1 LNPVDW
7 GLIVLPFAAGLV
19 VLASHVPLGREVLR
33 RGIVFVDLAVA
44 QIAGLG
50 VVAAHALDWHP
61 SGWETQL
68 AAGGTALAGAALLAW
83 LERHWPDILE
93 PLIGALFVL
102 AASLAALLAAGDPH
116 GGEHLRDLLVGQ
128 ILWVGWAQLLPALAL
143 TLILLMA
150 WWRLVRR
157 WPWMFHVC
165 LALAVTASVQLVG
178 VYLVFASL
186 ILPALAVR
194 RRPGRSGLL
203 RAGLAGGAGYLLG
216 LLVSAAHDL
225 PAGPLIVLALVLTCL
240 AWAALERR
248 GREADHLPVAK
259 PWV

>member
-1 LNPVDW
+1 MNPIDW
-7 GLIVLPFAAGLV
+7 GLLGLPFAAGLV

-33 RGIVFVDLAVA
+33 RGIVFIDLAVA

-50 VVAAHALDWHP
+50 VVTAHTLGWHA

-128 ILWVGWAQLLPALAL
+128 VLWVGWTQLLSALAL
-143 TLILLMA
+143 SLVLLTA
-150 WWRLVRR
+150 WWKLGGAH
-157 WPWMFHVC
+157 PWLFHVC

-186 ILPALAVR
+186 IVPALADR
-194 RRPGRSGLL
+194 HRPGWPGVARAYLL
-203 RAGLAGGAGYLLG
+203 GALGYLLG
-216 LLVSAAHDL
+216 LSASAGFDL
-225 PAGPLIVLALVLTCL
+225 PAGPLIVLSLALL
-240 AWAALERR
+240 ALGWSAGRR
-248 GREADHLPVAK
+248 IGGAGAV
-259 PWV
+259 